1 MLITHL
7 ELENFK
13 SYTQAEVAFSPG
25 TNAIIG
31 ANGAGK
37 SSLLEAIG
45 FALFNFKEHSLA
57 HCLHEGSDA
66 GGIVVRF
73 ISSYDEREYEVER
86 RFNSKTTTR
95 YRVYDIEL
103 GQQIIADGN
112 EEVQAWLHQH
122 LDVED
127 SMNLETLFENTIGVP
142 QGALTAP
149 FQQPAG
155 TRKTIFDPLLRVEE
169 YRKAY
174 DNLRET
180 TKYLEG
186 EIGATR
192 QAIAHMEGQLTS
204 LPILRENRQNLE
216 SSIGTL
222 EHQGASLGHALEQ
235 ATGSLTLLDQ
245 AAERVQQIAARLE
258 RVQAQV
264 SAHQRLLANAQRE
277 LAEARAASVMVAN
290 SREGH
295 EAYLLAERQLAELE
309 RKRATRDK
317 LRAQH
322 NQLETEAARLTTRL
336 DQLSAELADIALS
349 AQRLQELAP
358 LVERQQV
365 LEAGLRQAETDV
377 QHLAAAR
384 RQEETLK
391 AEVAQAQEELTRA
404 TKGLE
409 QAAALEETLKHMR
422 QTLDALLRAEQQA
435 RESEV
440 AIRTEINQLREQSAT
455 LDQVDSAR
463 CPVCEAELTP
473 EHRAELLA
481 RNAEQ
486 IAALQARSVALA
498 DQSAEYAEQIAERR
512 AAIEQAQQRLRATPT
527 EQQVERYQQILARR
541 KLAWQNAKAEVAR
554 YQGAPAEA
562 ERYQAALAE
571 LGNPRREYERNEDRV
586 RQQAAKEGEQ
596 RRQQARQQALLE
608 QMAALEAQLAAFEG
622 LDEQV
627 RATQAERARHQEAHN
642 TYLAHIKAAEQQEAR
657 QRRVTTLQEEGQQLE
672 AEQADWTRQH
682 EQALADYNAQEHARV
697 RGEVSRLQQELAA
710 NRAQLAAR
718 REQLEAIGR
727 EIVHLE
733 QMQAERGRK
742 RAELENLEELQQT
755 VEMVRNLLQQ
765 AGPQI
770 TKQLVHQISREASLL
785 YGDIM
790 GDHSG
795 RLIWSEDYELSLDV
809 RGRQRTFRQFSG
821 GEQMSAALAL
831 RMALLKSTSAVDVA
845 FFDEPTAHLD
855 PTRRESLAEQIVQVK
870 GFSQLFVI
878 SHDDTFERAVQN
890 YIRVVKGEHG
900 SYWKR
905 M

>member
-13 SYTQAEVAFSPG
+13 SYTQTEVTFSPG

-57 HCLHEGSDA
+57 HCLHEGSDSGSIA
-66 GGIVVRF
+66 VRF
-73 ISSYDEREYEVER
+73 VSSYDEREYEVER
-86 RFNSKTTTR
+86 RFSSKTTTR

-103 GQQIIADGN
+103 DRQVIADGS
-112 EEVQAWLHQH
+112 EDVQTWLHQH
-122 LDVED
+122 LDVEE
-127 SMNLETLFENTIGVP
+127 SMSLETLFENTVGVP
-142 QGALTAP
+142 QGALTAS
-149 FQQPAG
+149 FQQAASA
-155 TRKTIFDPLLRVEE
+155 RKAIFDPLLRVEE
-169 YRKAY
+169 YRKAS

-180 TKYLEG
+180 TSYLSG
-186 EIGATR
+186 EIGAAR
-192 QAIAHMEGQLTS
+192 QAIAHMEGQLAS
-204 LPILRENRQNLE
+204 LPTLRENRQALE
-216 SSIGTL
+216 GGIGAL
-222 EHQGASLGHALEQ
+222 EHQGAALGHSLEQ
-235 ATGSLTLLDQ
+235 ATGSLNLLDQ

-258 RVQAQV
+258 RVKAQV
-264 SAHQRLLANAQRE
+264 DAHERLLSDAQHE
-277 LAEARAASVMVAN
+277 LSEARAASVLVAN
-290 SREGH
+290 SLEGH
-295 EAYLLAERQLAELE
+295 RAYLQTERQLAELE
-309 RKRATRDK
+309 RKRATRDR

-322 NQLETEAARLTTRL
+322 SQLATEAARIATRL
-336 DQLSAELADIALS
+336 DQLSAELADIAVS

-358 LVERQQV
+358 LVEQQHM
-365 LEAGLRQAETDV
+365 LEVGLRQAENDV
-377 QHLAAAR
+377 QRLATAR

-391 AEVAQAQEELTRA
+391 AEVVQAQEELTRA

-409 QAAALEETLKHMR
+409 QAIALEETLQHMR
-422 QTLDALLRAEQQA
+422 QTIDELTRAEQEA
-435 RESEV
+435 RENQV

-455 LDQVDSAR
+455 LEEVDSAR

-481 RNAEQ
+481 RNAKQ
-486 IAALQARSVALA
+486 VAALQTRAAALA
-498 DQSAEYAEQIAERR
+498 EQSAEYARQIAERQ
-512 AAIEQAQQRLRATPT
+512 AGMEQGQRRLRAMPT
-527 EQQVERYQQILARR
+527 EHQVQRYQQALDRR
-541 KLAWQNAKAEVAR
+541 KLAWQNAKAEAAR

-562 ERYQAALAE
+562 EQYQMALAQ
-571 LGNPRREYERNEDRV
+571 LGNPRREYERHEDRV
-586 RQQAAKEGEQ
+586 RQQAAKEQEQ
-596 RRQQARQQALLE
+596 RRQQARQQTLQE
-608 QMAALEAQLAAFEG
+608 QMTALEAQLAAFEG

-627 RATQAERARHQEAHN
+627 RATQGERERHQEAHN

-672 AEQADWTRQH
+672 AEQASLTRQY
-682 EQALADYNAQEHARV
+682 EQALADYDAQEHARV

-710 NRAQLAAR
+710 NRAQLGAR
-718 REQLEAIGR
+718 REQLEAVRR
-727 EIVHLE
+727 EIAQLE

-742 RAELENLEELQQT
+742 RAELEDLEELEQT
-755 VEMVRNLLQQ
+755 VRMVRDLLQQ

-795 RLIWSEDYELSLDV
+795 RLIWTEDYELSLDV
-809 RGRQRTFRQFSG
+809 QGRQRTFRQFSG

-831 RMALLKSTSAVDVA
+831 RMALLKSTSAIDVA

-855 PTRRESLAEQIVQVK
+855 PTRRESLAEQIVQIK

-890 YIRVVKGEHG
+890 YIRVVKGENG
-900 SYWKR
+900 SYWSR

>member
-1 MLITHL
+1 MLITRL

-13 SYTQAEVAFSPG
+13 SYTQAEVVFLPG

-57 HCLHEGSDA
+57 HCLHEGSES

-73 ISSYDEREYEVER
+73 VSSHDEREYEVER
-86 RFNSKTTTR
+86 RFSSKTTTR

-103 GQQIIADGN
+103 GQQVIADGS
-112 EEVQAWLHQH
+112 EEVQTWLHQH
-122 LDVED
+122 LDVEE
-127 SMNLETLFENTIGVP
+127 SMNLETLFENTVGVP
-142 QGALTAP
+142 QGALTAS
-149 FQQPAG
+149 FQQAAS
-155 TRKTIFDPLLRVEE
+155 TRKAIFDPLLRVEE
-169 YRKAY
+169 YRKAS

-180 TKYLEG
+180 ASYLNG
-186 EIGATR
+186 EINATR

-204 LPILRENRQNLE
+204 LPTLRDNRQTLE
-216 SSIGTL
+216 SGIGAL
-222 EHQGASLGHALEQ
+222 EHQGAALGHSLEQ
-235 ATGSLTLLDQ
+235 ATESLTQLDQ
-245 AAERVQQIAARLE
+245 AAERVQQITARLE
-258 RVQAQV
+258 RVKAQAAAQE
-264 SAHQRLLANAQRE
+264 RLLASAQRE
-277 LAEARAASVMVAN
+277 LAEARAASVLVAN
-290 SREGH
+290 SQEGH
-295 EAYLLAERQLAELE
+295 RAYLQAERQLTELE
-309 RKRATRDK
+309 RKRSTRDK
-317 LRAQH
+317 LRSQH

-336 DQLSAELADIALS
+336 DQLSAELADIIHS

-365 LEAGLRQAETDV
+365 LEVGLRQAETDV
-377 QHLAAAR
+377 QHLATAR
-384 RQEETLK
+384 RQEDTLK

-404 TKGLE
+404 VKGLE
-409 QAAALEETLKHMR
+409 QAVALEETLGHMR
-422 QTLDALLRAEQQA
+422 QTLDALTRAEQDA

-440 AIRTEINQLREQSAT
+440 AVRTEINQLREQSAT

-473 EHRAELLA
+473 THRAELLA
-481 RNAEQ
+481 RNTEQ
-486 IAALQARSVALA
+486 VATLQARAAALSE
-498 DQSAEYAEQIAERR
+498 QSAEYAEQAAERR
-512 AAIEQAQQRLRATPT
+512 TAMEQGQRRLRTMPT
-527 EQQVERYQQILARR
+527 EQQVERYQQVLERR

-562 ERYQAALAE
+562 EQYQAALAE
-571 LGNPRREYERNEDRV
+571 LGNPRREYERHEDRA
-586 RQQAAKEGEQ
+586 RQQAAKEEEQ
-596 RRQQARQQALLE
+596 RRQQARQQALQE
-608 QMAALEAQLAAFEG
+608 QTAALETQLAAFEG

-627 RATQAERARHQEAHN
+627 QATQAERERHQEAHN
-642 TYLAHIKAAEQQEAR
+642 TYLAHAKAAEQQESR
-657 QRRVTTLQEEGQQLE
+657 QRRVTTLLEEGQQLT
-672 AEQADWTRQH
+672 AEQADWSRQH
-682 EQALADYNAQEHARV
+682 AQALADYDAQEHARV

-710 NRAQLAAR
+710 NRAQLSAR
-718 REQLEAIGR
+718 REQLEAIR
-727 EIVHLE
+727 HEIAHLE

-742 RAELENLEELQQT
+742 RAELDELEELART
-755 VEMVRNLLQQ
+755 VQLVRDLLQQ

-770 TKQLVHQISREASLL
+770 TKQLVQQISREASSL

-795 RLIWSEDYELSLDV
+795 RLIWSEEYELSLDV
-809 RGRQRTFRQFSG
+809 QGRQRTFRQFSG

-831 RMALLKSTSAVDVA
+831 RMALLKGTSAVDVA

-890 YIRVVKGEHG
+890 YIRVVKGENG